1 MKVEAEASASLD
13 PGGGAPWPPPT
24 PAAVP
29 AQVLETRAA
38 CAAGRGEYTSWC
50 WPESTG
56 AIMSTAKPLQLPS
69 NTQWQHWVERWDRMQ
84 ERYLVR
90 RDERI
95 RMLIRLVRETVRP
108 LERVL
113 DLGCGTGSL
122 MQAFL
127 GAFPEAGIYGVD
139 FDPVLL
145 PLAEQRLR
153 PYGARS
159 ALILADLRSEDW
171 RAQLPDTFD
180 AVISATALHWLT
192 GAQLASLYRR
202 LAGLLRPG
210 GLFVNADHVA
220 SRQPEV
226 QALWERSREE
236 MRRAEGKQGGEDWE
250 AFWEAYA
257 QALGLSGRRR
267 VTERVLG
274 GWDGGVEEGLPLEW
288 HFREL
293 TASGFSHPEC
303 FWRCDCDAI
312 YGAFR

>member
-1 MKVEAEASASLD
+1 MNLSS
-13 PGGGAPWPPPT
+13 T
-24 PAAVP
+24 R
-29 AQVLETRAA
+29 VLLT
-38 CAAGRGEYTSWC
+38 GLS
-50 WPESTG
+50 SG

-69 NTQWQHWVERWDRMQ
+69 NIHWQHWVERWDRMQ

-95 RMLIRLVRETVRP
+95 TLLIRLVGETVRP

-127 GAFPEAGIYGVD
+127 EAFPEAGIYGVD
-139 FDPVLL
+139 FDPALL

-159 ALILADLRSEDW
+159 RPVLADLRSEDW
-171 RAQLPDTFD
+171 RAQLPDTVD

-192 GAQLASLYRR
+192 EPQLASLYRR

-220 SRQPEV
+220 SREQTV
-226 QALWERSREE
+226 QTFWERNREE
-236 MRRAEGKQGGEDWE
+236 MRRVEGKQGGEDWE

-257 QALGLSGRRR
+257 QALGLSGGRR

-274 GWDGGVEEGLPLEW
+274 SWDGGVEEGLPLEW

-293 TASGFSHPEC
+293 TAAGFAHPEC